1 MRWQMV
7 IILIN
12 ELSAYKIVAFLE
24 EYKIECQGKTVL
36 WFANYKER
44 KK

>member
-12 ELSAYKIVAFLE
+12 ELSVHKIIAFLE
-24 EYKIECQGKTVL
+24 ECKIDCQGKTVL
-36 WFANYKER
+36 
-44 KK
+44 